1 LTRSSIKP
9 RLLFPNAAQ
18 LAARESK
25 ATALNEGEESN
36 KQDVILDKVTAEPN
50 NSGTISLDHPP
61 VTPPL
66 KMIAATPSSPRA
78 TGRSLRSHL
87 KKIESESE
95 VTPSG
100 ADAKAD
106 KHISPFDGWLR
117 TKSQSSPS
125 KTKKRHAGSVEGTS
139 GPVVKKSRSK

>member
-18 LAARESK
+18 IAARESK
-25 ATALNEGEESN
+25 ATAQEGVETN
-36 KQDVILDKVTAEPN
+36 KQDVILDGVTPEPK
-50 NSGTISLDHPP
+50 NSGTIGLDDPP
-61 VTPPL
+61 VTPPS
-66 KMIAATPSSPRA
+66 KMIASTPSSPRA

-100 ADAKAD
+100 PDAKAE

-125 KTKKRHAGSVEGTS
+125 KTKKRHAGSVEATS
-139 GPVVKKSRSK
+139 GPIVKKSRSK